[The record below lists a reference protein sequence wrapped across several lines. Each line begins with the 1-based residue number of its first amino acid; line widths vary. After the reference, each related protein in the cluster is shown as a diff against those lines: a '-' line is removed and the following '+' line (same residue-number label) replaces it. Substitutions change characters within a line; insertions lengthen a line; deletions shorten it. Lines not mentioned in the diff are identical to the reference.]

1 MKRMYVI
8 LATHLK
14 TSTPKQGPQRLSIV
28 LAQVKE
34 INISEN
40 LLKSVKS

>member
-1 MKRMYVI
+1 MYVI

-14 TSTPKQGPQRLSIV
+14 TSTLKQVLQRLSIV